1 MEQPHQRWQDRVES
15 KIDQLSEAVVA
26 LARVEE
32 RVIALFKRVD
42 SYEQKQEM
50 LAEKLEDLDKTLAK
64 KSIILSMFEKT
75 TWIAASAAV
84 TAWVL
89 SFWNHDS

>member
-1 MEQPHQRWQDRVES
+1 MEQRWQDRVES

-42 SYEQKQEM
+42 SYEQKQEL
-50 LAEKLEDLDKTLAK
+50 LAEKIEDMDKTLAK
-64 KSIILSMFEKT
+64 KSLLLAIFEKA
-75 TWIAASAAV
+75 TWIAASAAI

-89 SFWNHDS
+89 SMWNNDN

>member
-1 MEQPHQRWQDRVES
+1 M
-15 KIDQLSEAVVA
+15 A

-50 LAEKLEDLDKTLAK
+50 LAEKLEDMDKNLAK
-64 KSIILSMFEKT
+64 KGLILALFEKA
-75 TWIAASAAV
+75 TWIAATAAI

-89 SFWNHDS
+89 SFWNHD